1 MNILITGGAGFIG
14 SHLAELHLNNGDNVL
29 AVDDLSTGSRSNI
42 EPLLDDGD
50 FRFEVSN
57 LLDWPELED
66 AVADADRIYHLA
78 AVVGMFRVLDEP
90 VEVMRVNVGGTETL
104 LEAVVRM
111 GVSPEILIASS
122 SSVYGAGKHLNE
134 EAELVFVPEQ
144 GGLTGYALSKLA
156 NEIQAIA
163 YAREHGLSV
172 AVPRI
177 FNTVG
182 PRQAGSYGFVL
193 PRFVR
198 QAIEG
203 IPLTVFGDGS
213 QTRSFCDVRDTVEA
227 LEMLAGNRA
236 TSGRPVNVG
245 NAREISILNLAQLVI
260 ERSESPSTIDFVP
273 FEEAYGE
280 KFRTIEQRRPDTER
294 LEETTGFHPRWTL
307 EQTIDDLIEREMAT
321 SFKEEARA

>member
-1 MNILITGGAGFIG
+1 MNVLITGGAGFIG

-29 AVDDLSTGSRSNI
+29 AVDDLSTGRRSNI
-42 EPLLDDGD
+42 ESLLDDGD
-50 FRFEVSN
+50 FRFEVSD

-66 AVADADRIYHLA
+66 AVAEADRIYHLA

-122 SSVYGAGKHLNE
+122 SSVYGAGTHLNE
-134 EAELVFVPEQ
+134 EAELVFVPEE

-156 NEIQAIA
+156 NEIQALA
-163 YAREHGLSV
+163 YGREHGLSM

-182 PRQAGSYGFVL
+182 PRQSGSYGYVL

-198 QAIEG
+198 QALEG

-236 TSGRPVNVG
+236 ASGRPVNVG
-245 NAREISILNLAQLVI
+245 NTREISILQLAELVI
-260 ERSESPSTIDFVP
+260 ERVGSSSMIDFVP

-280 KFRTIEQRRPDTER
+280 KFRTIGQRRPDTER
-294 LEETTGFHPRWTL
+294 LQETTGFTPSWTL
-307 EQTIDDLIEREMAT
+307 EQTIDDLIEKEIAV
-321 SFKEEARA
+321 SFKEEARV

>member
-1 MNILITGGAGFIG
+1 MNVLITGGAGFIG

-29 AVDDLSTGSRSNI
+29 AVDDLSTGRRSNI
-42 EPLLDDGD
+42 ESLLDDGD
-50 FRFEVSN
+50 FRFEVSD

-66 AVADADRIYHLA
+66 AVAEADRIYHLA

-122 SSVYGAGKHLNE
+122 SSVYGAGTHLNE
-134 EAELVFVPEQ
+134 EAELVFVPEE

-156 NEIQAIA
+156 NEIQALA
-163 YAREHGLSV
+163 YGREHGLSM

-182 PRQAGSYGFVL
+182 PRQSGSYGYVL

-198 QAIEG
+198 QALAG

-236 TSGRPVNVG
+236 ASGRPVNVG
-245 NAREISILNLAQLVI
+245 NTREISILQLAELVI
-260 ERSESPSTIDFVP
+260 ERVGSSSMIDFVP

-280 KFRTIEQRRPDTER
+280 KFRTIGQRRPDTER
-294 LEETTGFHPRWTL
+294 LQETTGFTPSWTL
-307 EQTIDDLIEREMAT
+307 EQTIDDLIEKEIAV
-321 SFKEEARA
+321 SFKEEARV

>member
-1 MNILITGGAGFIG
+1 MNVLITGGAGFIG

-29 AVDDLSTGSRSNI
+29 AVDDLSTGRRSNI
-42 EPLLDDGD
+42 ESLLDDGD
-50 FRFEVSN
+50 FRFEVSD

-66 AVADADRIYHLA
+66 AVAEADRIYHLA

-122 SSVYGAGKHLNE
+122 SSVYGAGTHLNE
-134 EAELVFVPEQ
+134 EAELVFVPEE

-156 NEIQAIA
+156 NEIQALA
-163 YAREHGLSV
+163 YGREHGLSM

-182 PRQAGSYGFVL
+182 PRQSGSYGYVL

-198 QAIEG
+198 QALEG

-236 TSGRPVNVG
+236 ASGRPVNVG
-245 NAREISILNLAQLVI
+245 NMREISILQLAELVI
-260 ERSESPSTIDFVP
+260 ERVGSSSTIDFVP

-280 KFRTIEQRRPDTER
+280 KFRTIGQRRPDTER
-294 LEETTGFHPRWTL
+294 LQETTGFTPSWTL
-307 EQTIDDLIEREMAT
+307 EQTIDDLIEKEIAA